1 MAAVDALI
9 QHGNIPLSSL
19 EDESNALTP
28 DILVQSLTITA
39 ARDEKA
45 YLNAAGATFG
55 LEYRNPTIT
64 FAFDGYLSNKT
75 LGLANKHPGT
85 AVTTLANF
93 TVLTYGFDPND
104 GTMIFMDPNRTETNT
119 EMAKTTF
126 SVKQYPF
133 VV

>member
-1 MAAVDALI
+1 MPAVAALI
-9 QHGNIPLSSL
+9 QHGNIPSSTL
-19 EDESNALTP
+19 LDESNSSTP

-45 YLNAAGATFG
+45 YLNASGTTFG

-75 LGLANKHPGT
+75 LGLANQHPGT
-85 AVTTLANF
+85 EVTTLANF

-126 SVKQYPF
+126 SVKQYPY

>member
-1 MAAVDALI
+1 MPAVDALI

-39 ARDEKA
+39 SRDEKA

>member
-9 QHGNIPLSSL
+9 QHGNIPSSTL
-19 EDESNALTP
+19 LDESNSSTP

-45 YLNAAGATFG
+45 YLNASGATFG

-75 LGLANKHPGT
+75 LGLANQHPGT
-85 AVTTLANF
+85 AVATLANF
-93 TVLTYGFDPND
+93 AANTYGFVPAD